1 MKFLLRLAEEYG
13 HVAFSFF
20 ELLFKVISD
29 YCRGFFFFVFFSRLQ
44 YIYVQH
50 VMLNVKKEI

>member
-20 ELLFKVISD
+20 ELFFKVISD
-29 YCRGFFFFVFFSRLQ
+29 YCRGVFFGFFSRLQ